1 MTRVAIIGGGIGG
14 LTAANALSRA
24 GIEVTV
30 YEAAAELREIGEP
43 QGKNRR
49 RQEEGAGAVV
59 VFKVDRI
66 ARQTRPG
73 VQNQPKRPRLGG
85 P

>member
-1 MTRVAIIGGGIGG
+1 
-14 LTAANALSRA
+14 
-24 GIEVTV
+24 
-30 YEAAAELREIGEP
+30 
-43 QGKNRR
+43 
-49 RQEEGAGAVV
+49 VV
-59 VFKVDRI
+59 VFKLDRI